1 MADWEFGLHS
11 SFKLFGLQD
20 EYLSAHFIILKL
32 FYRFKFQNILIN
44 ILSTYKYNNRVI
56 YNGNI

>member
-20 EYLSAHFIILKL
+20 KCLSANFIILKL

-44 ILSTYKYNNRVI
+44 ILSTYTYNNRVI